1 MSLIEIFT
9 DYVLNKKSLIDY
21 VELRKKINE
30 RGEFND
36 TSLIKADENL
46 KRLQRE
52 YPDVHAGMYETLEKI
67 YAQNVGFSV
76 EYPIDFIRQILK
88 MFNTPLT
95 PYEIHQEYQRVLD
108 HYHHDA

>member
-9 DYVLNKKSLIDY
+9 DYVLNQKSLIEY
-21 VELRKKINE
+21 VEVRKKIHE

-36 TSLIKADENL
+36 SSLMKAEENL
-46 KRLQRE
+46 KRLQKD
-52 YPDVHAGMYETLEKI
+52 YPDVHVGMYETLEKI

-88 MFNTPLT
+88 MFNTSLT